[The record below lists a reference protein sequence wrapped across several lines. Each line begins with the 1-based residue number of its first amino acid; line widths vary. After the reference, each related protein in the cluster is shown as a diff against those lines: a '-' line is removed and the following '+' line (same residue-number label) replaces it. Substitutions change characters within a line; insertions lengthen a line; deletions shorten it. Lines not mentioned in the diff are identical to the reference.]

1 MELYINPKNKKKILI
16 ILIFGL
22 TFYFCYALII
32 LYQEKTKLNKSIKI
46 EWKTLDTGDNTKIIL
61 KQKIIKEIQENLQN
75 VFAKKQ
81 NQEKNKVKP
90 LKIKSHQFKKG
101 EIVYGFV
108 LDTENNLMPFQEGII
123 SEDYNVNKY
132 YEPLAISIKG
142 KSNKIFFNSKGQ
154 FIGLSIPYQSSKYA
168 INFILTSNSIHHFL
182 KNKNISQNIH
192 KNNKQSSYDLPI
204 YYETD
209 NEKKI
214 YHQIGLDQKGLFMG
228 LHNANNDLDQKGL
241 FMDLHNANND
251 VSNLKQKN
259 KAKEEEDNLYKHIKD
274 ISDITFQVRIR
285 NKISETVNFGSC
297 FIYKV
302 EKKHDTY
309 EYFLLTNKHVVEV
322 INENEK
328 DWISMSIYDEQ
339 NKKISTIDIK
349 DIKIYCEDTIY
360 DDIAVFKFKYPNKQ
374 FYEKIVPI
382 LQKTISKNYKNINI
396 EQTAPVYSMGSQVN
410 KIPNID
416 FIDLKDFPIKFK
428 SNNPLFQILQTIYPE
443 ITDSIIRHESSF
455 WKNNLLKKGHVNLRN
470 EKRIYFDINIDK
482 GNSGGPL
489 FNENGQIIGM
499 NANYMEY
506 TPLVDKFSGAIPL
519 NYIFKKIDLIDAKQ
533 NNENIQKNEIISFLN
548 FENVFSNDQSEL
560 PKKTFSKEYS
570 IFTKNFKKILK
581 EKSLQSQL
589 IKRNSNTATNP
600 KILLNIYY
608 FSNQYDDKKH
618 VFTLNPFEDK
628 IDISIKNNE
637 IIFNNENEKK
647 TFLSEDNDHSFFD
660 FELEISNNQD
670 SFSPKK
676 KEKIENELVIW
687 EGNINNSG
695 NGIIFRKE
703 TIAPNHFMYYVLSN
717 YNAQMSNLFFQ
728 ITHKII
734 NLFIDDVQILTHQNG
749 IYKKEKGKIKSFF
762 FGKHNLAL
770 ITFESN
776 ENYNCIN
783 MRDTKNLNLGEKTN
797 FLINTQNQNY
807 FPQVFKGNIGYITEP
822 KNEFLVD
829 AVFKLQTDT
838 KNPNFQKQTEKLNF
852 LCFDAEKN
860 FIGFNNNILEKNIPS
875 NFIQFSNT
883 KNTEIQKLLIES
895 IIKNNFNIIFS
906 FFFLTISSFIIVLIM
921 PTKKILNLEEKNKFI
936 KDFC

>member
-1 MELYINPKNKKKILI
+1 MELYIIPKNKKKILI
-16 ILIFGL
+16 TLIFGL
-22 TFYFCYALII
+22 TFCFCYALMI

-46 EWKTLDTGDNTKIIL
+46 EWKTLNLNDNPKIIS
-61 KQKIIKEIQENLQN
+61 KEKMIKEIQENLQN
-75 VFAKKQ
+75 IFAKKQ
-81 NQEKNKVKP
+81 NQEENKVKP
-90 LKIKSHQFKKG
+90 LKIKSLQFKRG

-108 LDTENNLMPFQEGII
+108 LDTENNLIPFQEGII

-154 FIGLSIPYQSSKYA
+154 FIGISIPYQNTKYA

-182 KNKNISQNIH
+182 KNKIFSQNIH
-192 KNNKQSSYDLPI
+192 KNNKKSFYDLPI

-228 LHNANNDLDQKGL
+228 LHE
-241 FMDLHNANND
+241 ANND
-251 VSNLKQKN
+251 VSKLKQKN
-259 KAKEEEDNLYKHIKD
+259 KEKEEKNEEKDNLYQHIKD
-274 ISDITFQVRIR
+274 ISNITFQIRIR
-285 NKISETVNFGSC
+285 NKISDEIYLGSC

-302 EKKHDTY
+302 EKKNNTY
-309 EYFLLTNKHVVEV
+309 EYSLLTNKHVVEV

-328 DWISMSIYDEQ
+328 DWMPMAIYDEKN
-339 NKKISTIDIK
+339 NKIAKIDFK

-360 DDIAVFKFKYPNKQ
+360 DDIAVFKFKNSNEQ
-374 FYEKIVPI
+374 FFKKIDLI

-396 EQTAPVYSMGSQVN
+396 EQTATVYSMGSQVN

-416 FIDLKDFPIKFK
+416 FWDLQRFPIEFK
-428 SNNPLFQILQTIYPE
+428 SDNLLFQILQKIYPE
-443 ITDSIIRHESSF
+443 ITDPTIKHEASF
-455 WKNNLLKKGHVNLRN
+455 FKINLLKKGHVNLRH
-470 EKRIYFDINIDK
+470 EKKIYFDINIDK

-499 NANYMEY
+499 NTNYMEY
-506 TPLVDKFSGAIPL
+506 TPLVDKFSSAIPL

-533 NNENIQKNEIISFLN
+533 NKENIKKNEIVSFLN
-548 FENVFSNDQSEL
+548 FENIFSNDQNKL
-560 PKKTFSKEYS
+560 QTKTISKEYS
-570 IFTKNFKKILK
+570 IFTKNLKKILK
-581 EKSLQSQL
+581 EKKLQSQL
-589 IKRNSNTATNP
+589 IKKNLNAATNN
-600 KILLNIYY
+600 KISLNIYY

-637 IIFNNENEKK
+637 IIFKQKNEKK
-647 TFLSEDNDHSFFD
+647 TFLSKENDHSFFD

-670 SFSPKK
+670 SFSPKQ

-695 NGIIFRKE
+695 NGIIFKKE
-703 TIAPNHFMYYVLSN
+703 KLAPNHFMYYVLSN
-717 YNAQMSNLFFQ
+717 YNTQMSNLFSQ
-728 ITHKII
+728 ITHEII
-734 NLFIDDVQILTHQNG
+734 NFFNDQVQILTHKNG
-749 IYKKEKGKIKSFF
+749 IYKKEKGKIKSFY
-762 FGKHNLAL
+762 FGKHNIAL

-783 MRDTKNLNLGEKTN
+783 MRNTENLNLGEETN

-807 FPQVFKGNIGYITEP
+807 FPQVFKGNIGYITEQ

-838 KNPNFQKQTEKLNF
+838 KNSNLQKKTEKLNF
-852 LCFDAEKN
+852 LCFDDEKN
-860 FIGFNNNILEKNIPS
+860 FIGFNNNNILNKNIPS
-875 NFIQFSNT
+875 NFIAFSNI
-883 KNTEIQKLLIES
+883 KNTEIKKLFIKS

-906 FFFLTISSFIIVLIM
+906 FFFLTISFLIIVLIM
-921 PTKKILNLEEKNKFI
+921 PNKKIKKILNLKEKNKFI